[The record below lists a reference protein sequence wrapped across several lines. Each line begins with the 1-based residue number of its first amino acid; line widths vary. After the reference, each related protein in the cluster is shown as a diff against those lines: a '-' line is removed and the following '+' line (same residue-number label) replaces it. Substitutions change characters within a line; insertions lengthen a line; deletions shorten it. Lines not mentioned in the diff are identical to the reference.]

1 VSGSKAQTWILPPLA
16 LVLLDF
22 FLLPHADTVIA
33 MATAISVNAPA
44 VKSFLTFSLLVRYW
58 KFSSIDACRTFADTI
73 ATRRTALFNR

>member
-1 VSGSKAQTWILPPLA
+1 LPPLA

-22 FLLPHADTVIA
+22 FLLPQAVTVSA
-33 MATAISVNAPA
+33 KATAINVTAPA

-58 KFSSIDACRTFADTI
+58 KFSSIDACRTFTDTI